1 MSKWVCVQKCT
12 ELDCDH
18 SSHCTTVDIDS
29 WNERYP
35 DGCPVGNYPIWE
47 ETDNQPPYSEED
59 YMRAK
64 AQGLDLDDWNDYVK
78 FYHLGEEEEFE

>member
-1 MSKWVCVQKCT
+1 MSKWVCVQKCP
-12 ELDCDH
+12 ELDFDN
-18 SSHCTTVDIDS
+18 SSHCKTDDIYS
-29 WNERYP
+29 WNERYT

-47 ETDNQPPYSEED
+47 KSDDQPPYSEKD
-59 YMRAK
+59 YQEAK